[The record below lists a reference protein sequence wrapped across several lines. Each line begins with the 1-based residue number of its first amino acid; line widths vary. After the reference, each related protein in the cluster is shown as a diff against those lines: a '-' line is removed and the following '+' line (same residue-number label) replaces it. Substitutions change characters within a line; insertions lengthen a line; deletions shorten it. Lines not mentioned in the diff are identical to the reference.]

1 MIVMMMMKVILNVAG
16 PQLVAELLAGTKR
29 FEVVRVGGE
38 RLVGKI
44 IRLEHDTASIQVNED
59 TSGLTVGD
67 PVVKTAKPRPLEL
80 GPRSLDG
87 TYDGIQRPL
96 GRPRRTR
103 TRTWW
108 STTAAGS
115 AGTRWLRC

>member
-1 MIVMMMMKVILNVAG
+1 MMMMMMITMMMITMVA
-16 PQLVAELLAGTKR
+16 AELLAGTKR
-29 FEVVRVGGE
+29 FEVVRVGDE

-96 GRPRRTR
+96 GRSRRTR

-115 AGTRWLRC
+115 VGTRWPRC

>member
-1 MIVMMMMKVILNVAG
+1 MMMMMMITMMMITMVA
-16 PQLVAELLAGTKR
+16 AELLAGTKR

-96 GRPRRTR
+96 GRSRRTR

-115 AGTRWLRC
+115 VGTRWPRC